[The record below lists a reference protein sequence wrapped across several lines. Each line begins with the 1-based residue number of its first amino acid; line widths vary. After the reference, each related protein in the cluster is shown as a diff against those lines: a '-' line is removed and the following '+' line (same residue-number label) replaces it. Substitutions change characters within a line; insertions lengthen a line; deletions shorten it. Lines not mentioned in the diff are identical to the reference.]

1 MTTMGITFP
10 HEFWKK
16 PYNHHR
22 CLLGK
27 MWTGSLKA
35 PGMELR
41 KNSIAFGPS
50 YFVLVERMIE
60 ISFRFSFTIKT
71 FSWPS
76 LIICECLNLPHKMLA
91 CGLLRNCSVERMMW
105 NVGYWDH
112 DVSDER
118 CSPWKEC
125 HGCVRRARFWGCAS
139 PSKPCGK
146 PVALTA
152 QEWRGRSMST
162 T

>member
-1 MTTMGITFP
+1 MWGSVIAFIWNMLMKQCHKFISSEPNNSLKVLPLSMTTMGITFP

-35 PGMELR
+35 PRMELR

-50 YFVLVERMIE
+50 YFVLVERTIE

-76 LIICECLNLPHKMLA
+76 LIICECLNLPHKMIA
-91 CGLLRNCSVERMMW
+91 CGLLRNCSVERM
-105 NVGYWDH
+105 
-112 DVSDER
+112 
-118 CSPWKEC
+118 K
-125 HGCVRRARFWGCAS
+125 
-139 PSKPCGK
+139 
-146 PVALTA
+146 
-152 QEWRGRSMST
+152 
-162 T
+162 